1 MSKTAGYSKILTD
14 EIVKNFALKIFC
26 EYFKS
31 TREKLYPK
39 LGEWKIFEKLL
50 NRFLFFLTMPD
61 KVEIF
66 VKLIEKMPEAKMMMQ
81 SSLSDIDVYIYNVDI
96 FSLFDTELQLFN
108 TKAVIKNTLKELLGE
123 LKKSRQ
129 FYL

>member
-1 MSKTAGYSKILTD
+1 
-14 EIVKNFALKIFC
+14 
-26 EYFKS
+26 
-31 TREKLYPK
+31 
-39 LGEWKIFEKLL
+39 
-50 NRFLFFLTMPD
+50 MPD
-61 KVEIF
+61 EKEIF
-66 VKLIEKMPEAKMMMQ
+66 VKLIEKMPEVKMMMQ

>member
-1 MSKTAGYSKILTD
+1 
-14 EIVKNFALKIFC
+14 
-26 EYFKS
+26 
-31 TREKLYPK
+31 
-39 LGEWKIFEKLL
+39 
-50 NRFLFFLTMPD
+50 MPD
-61 KVEIF
+61 EVEIF

-81 SSLSDIDVYIYNVDI
+81 SSLSDIDVYIYNIDI

>member
-1 MSKTAGYSKILTD
+1 
-14 EIVKNFALKIFC
+14 
-26 EYFKS
+26 
-31 TREKLYPK
+31 
-39 LGEWKIFEKLL
+39 
-50 NRFLFFLTMPD
+50 MPD
-61 KVEIF
+61 EVEIF
-66 VKLIEKMPEAKMMMQ
+66 VKLIEKMPEVKMMMQ